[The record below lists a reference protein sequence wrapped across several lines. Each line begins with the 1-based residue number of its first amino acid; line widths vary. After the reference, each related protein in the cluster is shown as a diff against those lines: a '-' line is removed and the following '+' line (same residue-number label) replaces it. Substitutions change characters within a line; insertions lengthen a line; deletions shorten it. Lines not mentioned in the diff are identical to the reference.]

1 MRHAAFGLKMGRF
14 IATVGAVSGALALAG
29 CSSGTSRFDFPSFNL
44 TESSQTTPAT
54 QTADYSTTA
63 ALPVPQES
71 VYGTEYPASTN
82 RTQLA
87 HGTPLPPLPSS
98 YRPQATPAS
107 YTPGNPAAAPRAYP
121 RATAPSPQPPL
132 VQSAPA
138 AKPGLT
144 TAYRVE
150 RGDTP
155 GLIADK
161 FGVSE
166 RSIMERNGLA
176 RADRLQVGQKLLI
189 PGAKKQPSRQ
199 VVAAREPELA
209 PAPAPK
215 RATPD
220 VRVVK
225 TTTIPA
231 PGTSPQASPQ
241 AGAPDF
247 ATNSEPALPGGQDP
261 EEIAASPEVIRGE
274 PKKPAG
280 ETTNA
285 RVASV
290 DQLPAPDPMSGNSFR
305 WPVRGRLI
313 SGFGTKPDGGHNDGI
328 NVAVP
333 QGTPVK
339 AAENGVVAYS
349 GSELKG
355 YGNLVLIRHS
365 NNWVSAYAH
374 NEELLVKRGDKVRRG
389 QIVAK
394 AGATG
399 SVSQPQVH
407 FELRKGS
414 RPIDPTKF
422 MNNMAAS
429 AD

>member
-1 MRHAAFGLKMGRF
+1 MRHAAFGLMLGRF

-44 TESSQTTPAT
+44 TESSQTAPAA

-63 ALPVPQES
+63 ALPVPHES
-71 VYGTEYPASTN
+71 VYGSEYPASTN
-82 RTQLA
+82 TTQLA

-107 YTPGNPAAAPRAYP
+107 YTPTPANPAPRAYP

-155 GLIADK
+155 SLIADK

-189 PGAKKQPSRQ
+189 PGAKKQPPRKT
-199 VVAAREPELA
+199 VAAREPD

-215 RATPD
+215 QTTPAPD
-220 VRVVK
+220 V
-225 TTTIPA
+225 
-231 PGTSPQASPQ
+231 
-241 AGAPDF
+241 
-247 ATNSEPALPGGQDP
+247 
-261 EEIAASPEVIRGE
+261 AASPEVIGGD
-274 PKKPAG
+274 PNKPAS
-280 ETTNA
+280 NA

-305 WPVRGRLI
+305 WPVQGRVI